1 MNPTVLSHLWS
12 SPDAW
17 IFTIILSAT
26 FPAAGILLLRRLLSR
41 APKDGGIKKLQV
53 YACIILSEWAF
64 VAALLLITDR
74 HALTL
79 VDLGEYAGDARL
91 TLAVTLA
98 LLIVIAVMAYF
109 NFRQIRRS
117 APEKLEAEI
126 GALKHFLPESK
137 PEIAVFVVIAFTA
150 GICEE
155 LLYRGW
161 LQNLIAAGTGSVW
174 AGLLLG
180 AVIFGCGHA
189 YQGKNG
195 MIQTGIIGL
204 IFGGVFLLT
213 GGLLAGQI
221 LHVSIDAVNGIVG
234 GYALSLL
241 KADAATR
248 EAQKPAQGSR

>member
-1 MNPTVLSHLWS
+1 MNPAGLSHLWS
-12 SPDAW
+12 SSDTW

-26 FPAAGILLLRRLLSR
+26 FPAAGILLLRRLLSPGQR
-41 APKDGGIKKLQV
+41 DGKQKKLRI
-53 YACIILSEWAF
+53 YAFIILSEWAF
-64 VAALLLITDR
+64 VAALLWITNR
-74 HALTL
+74 HALTI
-79 VDLGEYAGDARL
+79 VDLGEYAGDVTL

-98 LLIVIAVMAYF
+98 LLAVITFMAYF
-109 NFRQIRRS
+109 NFRQLRRS
-117 APEKLEAEI
+117 APDKLEAEI
-126 GALKHFLPESK
+126 GALKYFLPESK
-137 PEIAVFVVIAFTA
+137 PEIAVFAGIAFTA

-174 AGLLLG
+174 AGLILG

-189 YQGKNG
+189 YQGKSG

-213 GGLLAGQI
+213 GGLIAGQI

-241 KADAATR
+241 KANAAGPG
-248 EAQKPAQGSR
+248 K